1 MYNKE
6 LLEKAKD
13 KVKLLDYIKDKYE
26 VKKEGKSYAVAK
38 CPICGVGDHFII
50 NAEENYYKSFTDCC
64 RGGTIV
70 DFLKEIEGFDIDEA
84 INKTFE
90 LADMKECIQL
100 KNDKTS
106 SANNKKAIF
115 NSLINRTHEN
125 VVQVNY
131 FHDRG
136 LSDEII
142 KLYKLGYSDEGFNFA
157 ISNYSDINEKVC
169 DIYKYYTYYL
179 PILDSYNNCNYFIT
193 RLNDELAP
201 KDLKLNKTHNLSG
214 KEVQLLNQRYIINSN
229 KYNNEY
235 IFIVEGIFDALS
247 IEDLGY
253 KAIALNS
260 TSNVKKLIN
269 MIEKNKFQILNKTF
283 IIVAD
288 NDEAGS
294 RCKDNLVSEFKRLV
308 LKFQVCELPL
318 YVKDVNELLQKDKA
332 KLEKI
337 LQIEVN
343 KKKNEDFCINKVNG
357 FLKFID
363 ESKNRKTIKTGIDS
377 IDKALGGGLY
387 PGLYTI
393 GAIPSLGKTTLI
405 HQIADNIASQDIDV
419 LYFSLEIGRNE
430 LMLKSISREMFLI
443 DRRKAVTTREIE
455 QGKFNYDVF
464 SQALENYKDKIASN
478 IAVFEGNFKTDIN
491 VIKNKVE
498 ANIKVR
504 NKKPVVFID
513 YLQILKSANNKMN
526 DKQSNDFNVTELKKL
541 SRDYNIPVIVISSL
555 NRANYSTSIGF
566 ESFKETGAIEYGSDA
581 IIGLQLKAVDAV
593 EKSKTESER
602 RNKINDLKARNPR
615 DIEFV
620 VLKQRNGQAYSKCD
634 LKYYTKNNYFTD

>member
-13 KVKLLDYIKDKYE
+13 KVKLLDYIKNKYE
-26 VKKEGKSYAVAK
+26 VKKEGKSYAVTK
-38 CPICGVGDHFII
+38 CPKCGAGDHFII
-50 NAEENYYKSFTDCC
+50 NAEENYYKSFADCC

-70 DFLKEIEGFDIDEA
+70 DYLVEIEGLNIKEA

-100 KNDKTS
+100 KDDNTS
-106 SANNKKAIF
+106 YVNNKKAVF
-115 NSLINRTHEN
+115 NSLIERAHEN
-125 VVQVNY
+125 VTQTDY
-131 FHDRG
+131 FHKRG

-142 KLYKLGYSDEGFNFA
+142 DKYKLGYSEEGLNFA
-157 ISNYSDINEKVC
+157 INNCNDISEKVC
-169 DIYKYYTYYL
+169 DIYKYYRYYL
-179 PILDSYNNCNYFIT
+179 PVLDSDNNCSYFIT

-201 KDLKLNKTHNLSG
+201 KDLKLNKTHNLAG
-214 KEVQLLNQRYIINSN
+214 KDVQLFNQRYIINSA
-229 KYNNEY
+229 KYNSEY
-235 IFIVEGIFDALS
+235 IFIAEGIFDALS
-247 IEDLGY
+247 IEELGY
-253 KAIALNS
+253 RALALNS
-260 TSNVKKLIN
+260 TANAKKLISI
-269 MIEKNKFQILNKTF
+269 IEKSKFQILYKTF
-283 IIVAD
+283 VIVAD

-294 RCKDNLVSEFKRLV
+294 RCKDNLVSEFKRLG
-308 LKFQVCELPL
+308 LKYQVCELPL
-318 YVKDVNELLQKDKA
+318 YVKDVNELLQKDKG

-337 LQIEVN
+337 LQLEVN
-343 KKKNEDFCINKVNG
+343 KKKNEDFCINKVSG

-363 ESKNRKTIKTGIDS
+363 ESKNRKSIKTGIES

-393 GAIPSLGKTTLI
+393 GAIPSLGKTTLV

-419 LYFSLEIGRNE
+419 LYFSLEMGRNE

-443 DRRKAVTTREIE
+443 DKIEAVTTREIE
-455 QGKFNYDVF
+455 QGIYNNAVF
-464 SQALENYKDKIASN
+464 SQALEKYKDKTASN
-478 IAVFEGNFKTDIN
+478 IEIFEGNFKTDIN
-491 VIKNKVE
+491 TIKNKVK
-498 ANIKVR
+498 ANVEVR

-513 YLQILKSANNKMN
+513 YLQILKSANNKMS
-526 DKQSNDFNVTELKKL
+526 DKQANDFNVTELKKL
-541 SRDYNIPVIVISSL
+541 SRDYNIPIIVISSL

-566 ESFKETGAIEYGSDA
+566 ESFKETGAIEYGSDV
-581 IIGLQLKAVDAV
+581 IIGLQLKSVDAV

-615 DIEFV
+615 DVEFV

>member
-6 LLEKAKD
+6 LLEKAKG
-13 KVKLLDYIKDKYE
+13 KVKLLDYVKNKYE
-26 VKKEGKSYAVAK
+26 VKKEGKSYAVTK
-38 CPICGVGDHFII
+38 CPKCGTGDHFII
-50 NAEENYYKSFTDCC
+50 NAEENYYKSFANCC

-70 DFLKEIEGFDIDEA
+70 DFLNEIEGLDINEA
-84 INKTFE
+84 INRTFE

-100 KNDKTS
+100 KNDNTS
-106 SANNKKAIF
+106 SINNKKAVF
-115 NSLINRTHEN
+115 NSLISRTHEN
-125 VVQVNY
+125 VIQTDY
-131 FHDRG
+131 FHKRG

-142 KLYKLGYSDEGFNFA
+142 NKYKLGYSEEGLNFA
-157 ISNYSDINEKVC
+157 INNCSDINEKVC
-169 DIYKYYTYYL
+169 DIYKYYRYYL
-179 PILDSYNNCNYFIT
+179 PVLDSNNNCSYFIT

-201 KDLKLNKTHNLSG
+201 KDLKLNKTHNLAG
-214 KEVQLLNQRYIINSN
+214 KDVQLFNQRYIINSA
-229 KYNNEY
+229 KYNSEY

-247 IEDLGY
+247 VEELGY
-253 KAIALNS
+253 RAIALNS
-260 TSNVKKLIN
+260 TSNIKKLIS
-269 MIEKNKFQILNKTF
+269 MIEKSKFQILDKTF
-283 IIVAD
+283 IIVSD

-294 RCKDNLVSEFKRLV
+294 RCKDNLVSEFKRLG

-318 YVKDVNELLQKDKA
+318 YVKDANELLQKDKS

-337 LQIEVN
+337 LKLEVN

-363 ESKNRKTIKTGIDS
+363 ESKNRKIIKTGINS
-377 IDKALGGGLY
+377 IDRVLGGGLY

-393 GAIPSLGKTTLI
+393 GAIPSLGKTTLV

-419 LYFSLEIGRNE
+419 LYFSLEMGRNE

-443 DRRKAVTTREIE
+443 DKTKAVTTREIE

-464 SQALENYKDKIASN
+464 LQALENYKDNIASN
-478 IAVFEGNFKTDIN
+478 IAIFEGNFKTDIN
-491 VIKNKVE
+491 TVKNKIE
-498 ANIKVR
+498 ANVKVR

-513 YLQILKSANNKMN
+513 YLQILKSANNKMS
-526 DKQSNDFNVTELKKL
+526 DKQANDFNVTELKKL
-541 SRDYNIPVIVISSL
+541 SRDYNIPIIVISSL

-566 ESFKETGAIEYGSDA
+566 ESFKETGAIEYGSDV
-581 IIGLQLKAVDAV
+581 IVGLQLKTVDVV
-593 EKSKTESER
+593 EKSKTESEK

-615 DIEFV
+615 DIELV